1 MEFKQPRGNILI
13 IDDSLPNLRLL
24 TDMLANRGHKVRG
37 APDGKTGLTAARLSH
52 PDIILLDIMMPGEDG
67 YSVCQKLKALPETA
81 AIPVIF
87 ISALDTNLDKIKA
100 FSMGGV
106 DYITKPF
113 QAEEVLAR
121 VETHLTLHNMQ
132 KRLQQMN
139 EELLVTNQELR
150 TSNEELDAFAGTVA
164 HDLKN
169 PIGVILGH
177 GEMLTM
183 SLLSPEMQQN
193 SIHTIIQTAHKMSN
207 IVDELLLLA
216 GVRKNEVVSQPLE
229 MAEIVAAA
237 QERLAELVEEYQAQI
252 DLPSEWPVAVGYA
265 PWIEEVWVNYLS
277 NGIKYGGRPPRLQLG
292 ASAQMDNT
300 VQFWVQDNGFGLTAE
315 EQAQLY
321 IPFTRLTELKVD
333 GHGLGLSIVE
343 RIIRKLGGHV
353 GVASTIGQ
361 GSKFSFSL
369 PAE

>member
-1 MEFKQPRGNILI
+1 MEFKQPKGNILI

-24 TDMLANRGHKVRG
+24 TDMLADRGYKVRG

-67 YSVCQKLKALPETA
+67 YLVCQKLKDLPETA

-87 ISALDTNLDKIKA
+87 VSALDANLDKVKA

-139 EELLVTNQELR
+139 EELLTINQELR
-150 TSNEELDAFAGTVA
+150 TSNEELDAFARTVA
-164 HDLKN
+164 HDLIH
-169 PIGVILGH
+169 PIGVILGY
-177 GEMLTM
+177 GEVLTM
-183 SLLSPEMQQN
+183 GLLPPEMQQN
-193 SIHTIIQTAHKMSN
+193 SIHIIIQTAHKMSN
-207 IVDELLLLA
+207 IVNELLLLA
-216 GVRKNEVVSQPLE
+216 GVRKNKVVPQPLE
-229 MAEIVAAA
+229 MAEIVAVAR
-237 QERLAELVEEYQAQI
+237 ERLTELVEKYQAQI
-252 DLPSEWPVAVGYA
+252 DVPSEWPVAVGYA

-277 NGIKYGGRPPRLQLG
+277 NGMKYGGRPPRLQLG
-292 ASAQMDNT
+292 ASVQADNM
-300 VQFWVQDNGFGLTAE
+300 VQFWVQDNGFGLTPE

-321 IPFTRLTELKVD
+321 MPFTRLTELKVD

-343 RIIRKLGGHV
+343 RIISKLGGQV
-353 GVASTIGQ
+353 GVESKIGQ
-361 GSKFSFSL
+361 GSKFSFWL
-369 PAE
+369 PVG

>member
-1 MEFKQPRGNILI
+1 MELEQPRGNVLI

-24 TDMLANRGHKVRG
+24 TDMLANKGYKVRG
-37 APDGKTGLTAARLSH
+37 APDGKTGLTAARLSQ
-52 PDIILLDIMMPGEDG
+52 PNIILLDIMMPEEDG
-67 YSVCQKLKALPETA
+67 YLVCQKLKALPETA

-87 ISALDTNLDKIKA
+87 ISALDAKLDKVKA

-132 KRLQQMN
+132 KQLQQMN
-139 EELLVTNQELR
+139 ENLLTTNQELR

-164 HDLKN
+164 HDLKH
-169 PIGVILGH
+169 PIGVILGY
-177 GEMLTM
+177 GEILTM
-183 SLLSPEMQQN
+183 GFLSPEMQQN
-193 SIHTIIQTAHKMSN
+193 SVQTIIQTAHKMNN
-207 IVDELLLLA
+207 IVNELLLLA
-216 GVRKNEVVSQPLE
+216 GVRKNQVIPQRLE

-237 QERLAELVEEYQAQI
+237 QQRLTELVEEYQAQI
-252 DLPSEWPVAVGYA
+252 DVPSEWPVAVGYA

-292 ASAQMDNT
+292 ASVQADHR
-300 VQFWVQDNGFGLTAE
+300 VQFWVQDNGIGLTPA

-321 IPFTRLTELKVD
+321 VPFTRLTELKVD

-343 RIIRKLGGHV
+343 RIICKLGGQV
-353 GVASTIGQ
+353 GVESKIGQ
-361 GSKFSFSL
+361 GSRFSFWL
-369 PAE
+369 PAG